1 MRRTTCHIINIGLV
15 EINVVLHN
23 MDTKSFKHSVVYT
36 VTVIV
41 FMICVNKTQI
51 HISAYCVSHVSL

>member
-1 MRRTTCHIINIGLV
+1 
-15 EINVVLHN
+15 

-41 FMICVNKTQI
+41 FMICVNKSQI
-51 HISAYCVSHVSL
+51 HISAYTQLYRVHLAMNGIRTHNISGDMHRLHR